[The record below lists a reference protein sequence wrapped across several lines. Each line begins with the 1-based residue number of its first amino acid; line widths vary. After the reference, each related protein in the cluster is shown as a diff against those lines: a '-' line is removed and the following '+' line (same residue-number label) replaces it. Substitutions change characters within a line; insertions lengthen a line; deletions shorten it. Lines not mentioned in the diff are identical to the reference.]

1 VRYGLSPSPNRR
13 ARRYVGGM
21 SKYRKL
27 THVVYKCDYHI
38 VFAPKYRFRILT
50 GAIAEMVERD
60 IRALSAWR
68 AVEVWELSVQPDHVH
83 LVCSIPPK
91 VSVSDFMGLLKG
103 KLAIKL
109 FKSYPKLRKKPY
121 WGNHFWSR
129 GYFVSTVGVDEEMIR
144 RYVRYQE
151 DRDRQIERQQKS
163 YDLFEDEKGP

>member
-1 VRYGLSPSPNRR
+1 
-13 ARRYVGGM
+13 M

-50 GAIAEMVERD
+50 GVIAENVERD

-68 AVEVWELSVQPDHVH
+68 GVEVWELSVQADHVH

-91 VSVSDFMGLLKG
+91 VSVSEFMGLLKG

-109 FKSYPKLRKKPY
+109 LKSYPKLRKKPY
-121 WGNHFWSR
+121 WGNHFWAR
-129 GYFVSTVGVDEEMIR
+129 GYFVSTVGVDEDMIR

-151 DRDRQIERQQKS
+151 ERDREMERQQKS
-163 YDLFEDEKGP
+163 YDLFEEPTKP

>member
-1 VRYGLSPSPNRR
+1 
-13 ARRYVGGM
+13 M

-27 THVVYKCDYHI
+27 THVVYRCDYHI
-38 VFAPKYRFRILT
+38 VFAPKYRYRILT
-50 GAIAEMVERD
+50 GAIGEMVERD
-60 IRALSAWR
+60 IRAVSAWR
-68 AVEVWELSVQPDHVH
+68 KVEVWELSVQTDHVH

-91 VSVSDFMGLLKG
+91 VSVSQYMGLLKG

-109 FKSYPKLRKKPY
+109 FRSYPKLRSKPY

-151 DRDRQIERQQKS
+151 ERDREIERQQKS
-163 YDLFEDEKGP
+163 YDLFEDPTDP

>member
-1 VRYGLSPSPNRR
+1 
-13 ARRYVGGM
+13 M

-50 GAIAEMVERD
+50 GAVAEMVERD

-109 FKSYPKLRKKPY
+109 FKSYPKLRTKPY
-121 WGNHFWSR
+121 WGNHFWAR
-129 GYFVSTVGVDEEMIR
+129 GYFVSTVGVDEDMIR

-151 DRDRQIERQQKS
+151 ERDREMERQQKS
-163 YDLFEDEKGP
+163 YDLFEDPTKP